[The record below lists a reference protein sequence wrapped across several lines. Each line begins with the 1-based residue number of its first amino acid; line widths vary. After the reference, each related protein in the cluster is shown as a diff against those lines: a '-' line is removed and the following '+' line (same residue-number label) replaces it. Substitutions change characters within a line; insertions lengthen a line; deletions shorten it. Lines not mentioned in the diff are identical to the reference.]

1 MTYEVVSI
9 AWDLDYDVDDW
20 EVGLPK
26 HFTLDIPSHGQDGD
40 RLSSPIEIENYITKY
55 AFQKYG
61 YEIFQMEF
69 HPVINI
75 S

>member
-1 MTYEVVSI
+1 MKYEVFSI

-20 EVGLPK
+20 EVGLPA
-26 HFTLDIPSHGQDGD
+26 FFFVDIPSNGQDGD
-40 RLSSPIEIENYITKY
+40 RLSSPIQIEKYIEKY
-55 AFQKYG
+55 ALDKFG

-69 HPVINI
+69 QPVINK